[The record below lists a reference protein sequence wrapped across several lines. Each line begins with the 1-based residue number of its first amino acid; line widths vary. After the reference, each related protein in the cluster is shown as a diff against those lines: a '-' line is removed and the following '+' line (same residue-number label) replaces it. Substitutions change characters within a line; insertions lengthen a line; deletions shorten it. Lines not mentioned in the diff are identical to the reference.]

1 MGGFCSCCRRDKSA
15 ERTPLLPRTRP
26 VEEPP
31 HSAFDKLAD
40 IIGAVN
46 SGKIPSQD
54 QVSGFLQHALRSELL
69 RDPSHGLPA
78 TAGPLSRQGV
88 TLMLEI
94 RELVDAVLR
103 VGLEKN
109 YDNRVQDLLYQTS
122 RSSDHLKVSGELLV
136 DGSPNSTAAD
146 TNRKTDGNSS
156 QISEDADD
164 FMRSL
169 KTLSRLAITSSA
181 FRMLLSDIL
190 VTTREIV
197 AEAASEIGEVAS
209 QVQAAAADVAKTAEL
224 ANLTTEGL
232 KGKAQESYAGI
243 QQSVGHAQDN
253 IGTLGDD
260 SADQVRDIVVGR
272 VQELVIQAQRNPQ
285 HREALSTILT
295 LFCKYSDKLAAVAE
309 STEEPVT
316 INTQID
322 VSTPLYEAVAD
333 FKILLERLASG
344 RSLDP
349 LLAAFKS
356 AIADVLDAPNAT
368 GAEVKRYFA
377 DVTRWLE
384 RALSEPQFAAS
395 RLGTRTLE
403 ELYDAWRLLLASEAN
418 AQWAR
423 DIRLLVHEAQAF
435 VHALESDAATQRLLK
450 SIQSVLSA
458 LRGLA
463 QDAVSSGARS
473 QQKWRDELLKD
484 ALGWLVPRVL
494 KSLRTLPMPRVEFQ
508 NSMLDIAV
516 DALLLT
522 STSTNASLAP
532 DHIWVQNW
540 NEVKVDMAADA
551 SPETSSRTR
560 IHIDGMRVAAHG
572 FGYYAKYKGAI
583 QYSDEGVLDVD
594 VGRPESVGEGLA
606 VDLEIETTQEER
618 NTPGAPLFRLV
629 DVNVSVPGL
638 AFAITHSKHWI
649 LNNVLLQPLAA
660 PIVRLV
666 LKNILEQ
673 QIRSGVEWA
682 DRMISAIFEEA
693 ARINARN
700 RQPGE
705 SPSIEDYWNA
715 ALLTAPAFV
724 ETHGSASSVETHI
737 EPTFKGVIHTT
748 TTLPE
753 DSSAT
758 EETVLAIG
766 GGAQLFP
773 HKGGPYDEEEVTAG
787 DVAREAV
794 DEVQEAVNKS
804 VGKTREVADAAGE
817 EAVRIRGDLERAEE
831 RKRDRERF
839 ERDRGGWKSH
849 AFDLD

>member
-15 ERTPLLPRTRP
+15 ERTPLLPKTRP
-26 VEEPP
+26 AEEPP

-40 IIGAVN
+40 IIGAMN

-54 QVSGFLQHALRSELL
+54 QVSGLLQHALRSELL
-69 RDPSHGLPA
+69 RDPSNGLPV

-88 TLMLEI
+88 ILMLEI

-109 YDNRVQDLLYQTS
+109 YDNRIQDLLYQSS

-136 DGSPNSTAAD
+136 DGSPV
-146 TNRKTDGNSS
+146 RLDGNSS

-164 FMRSL
+164 FVRSL

-181 FRMLLSDIL
+181 FRMLVSDIL
-190 VTTREIV
+190 VTTREVV

-260 SADQVRDIVVGR
+260 SAEQVRDIVVGR

-295 LFCKYSDKLAAVAE
+295 LFRKYSNKLTAVAE

-322 VSTPLYEAVAD
+322 VSPPLYDAVAD

-377 DVTRWLE
+377 DVTRWME

-403 ELYDAWRLLLASEAN
+403 QLYDAWRLLLASEAN

-423 DIRLLVHEAQAF
+423 DIRLLVHEAQVF
-435 VHALESDAATQRLLK
+435 VHALESDMATQRLLK

-463 QDAVSSGARS
+463 QDAVSFGARS
-473 QQKWRDELLKD
+473 QRKWRDELLKD

-540 NEVKVDMAADA
+540 NEVKVDMATDA

-583 QYSDEGVLDVD
+583 EYSDEGVLDID

-618 NTPGAPLFRLV
+618 DTPGAPLFRLV
-629 DVNVSVPGL
+629 DVNVAVPGL

-660 PIVRLV
+660 PVVRLV

-682 DRMISAIFEEA
+682 DRMTSAIFEEA
-693 ARINARN
+693 ARINTRN

-715 ALLTAPAFV
+715 ALLTTPAFV
-724 ETHGSASSVETHI
+724 ESRGSASSVETHI

-753 DSSAT
+753 GSSAT

-794 DEVQEAVNKS
+794 DEVQDAVTKS

-831 RKRDRERF
+831 RKRDRESF
-839 ERDRGGWKSH
+839 ERDRGGWKSR